1 MAPLKMTKN
10 LKIRKM
16 RIRDLPQVIAI
27 QETIT
32 RTPIAAP
39 KKSFLKEHVQ
49 KESSLD
55 LVAVEKNR
63 VLGYI
68 ISEVLT
74 NSFGLDQGG
83 WIENFGIHPRY
94 MGQGIGRT
102 LAAHLFEAYKKKGI
116 LEIYTSVRWDSVDLL
131 SFFKSIGFDRSDFIN
146 LYKKLDEDN
155 GFAGRSSVKPE
166 AGVLKG

>member
-1 MAPLKMTKN
+1 MAPLTSPKSI
-10 LKIRKM
+10 KIRKM

-32 RTPIAAP
+32 RTPIGP
-39 KKSFLKEHVQ
+39 QKKSFLREHIQ
-49 KESSLD
+49 KENSLD
-55 LVAVEKNR
+55 LVALEKNR

-102 LAAHLFEAYKKKGI
+102 LAAHLFAAYKQKGI
-116 LEIYTSVRWDSVDLL
+116 SEIYTSVRWDSVDLL

-146 LYKKLDEDN
+146 LYKKVE
-155 GFAGRSSVKPE
+155 
-166 AGVLKG
+166 